1 MMNFIFVSYT
11 HLDVYKRQ
19 VLLSKQKRM
28 KGRSQ
33 YAISEEMEVTN
44 MTTDRSLLEDM
55 LSDENLN
62 KAYLQ
67 VVKNKEAEGVNG
79 MKYTELKD
87 YLKEHGIKIK

>member
-1 MMNFIFVSYT
+1 
-11 HLDVYKRQ
+11 
-19 VLLSKQKRM
+19 M

-33 YAISEEMEVTN
+33 YTISEEMKVTN

>member
-1 MMNFIFVSYT
+1 
-11 HLDVYKRQ
+11 
-19 VLLSKQKRM
+19 M

-67 VVKNKEAEGVNG
+67 VVKNSRGSKWYEIYGTQGLSERAWYQNQ
-79 MKYTELKD
+79 
-87 YLKEHGIKIK
+87 II

>member
-1 MMNFIFVSYT
+1 
-11 HLDVYKRQ
+11 
-19 VLLSKQKRM
+19 M

-33 YAISEEMEVTN
+33 YTISEEMEVTN

-67 VVKNKEAEGVNG
+67 VVRNKGAGT
-79 MKYTELKD
+79 MSRFRTT
-87 YLKEHGIKIK
+87 KI

>member
-1 MMNFIFVSYT
+1 
-11 HLDVYKRQ
+11 
-19 VLLSKQKRM
+19 
-28 KGRSQ
+28 
-33 YAISEEMEVTN
+33 

-67 VVKNKEAEGVNG
+67 VVENKEAEGVNG

>member
-1 MMNFIFVSYT
+1 
-11 HLDVYKRQ
+11 
-19 VLLSKQKRM
+19 M

-62 KAYLQ
+62 KAYL
-67 VVKNKEAEGVNG
+67 
-79 MKYTELKD
+79 
-87 YLKEHGIKIK
+87 